1 MVNNTQN
8 TKFKEL
14 SRGEIAIDEISVSG
28 DNFRKQFN
36 EDALKELADNIAK
49 VGVLEPI
56 ILRQNRK
63 YKILVAGERRLR
75 AAQMAGLATIPYRLL
90 DLTEEQAREVMVLEN
105 LHRADLNPIEEAT
118 AFKDLLDSG
127 GYTVED
133 IAERVD
139 KSKNYVYRAIRLL
152 DLPEEAQ
159 EALLQGEITTG
170 HARHLLR
177 IPHEKIK
184 GLLKDIKR
192 RQMTPAALKE
202 QIRWQFGMDLER
214 VGWQLDIEYAGKCAC
229 SKCPYN
235 TANQQSLF
243 DEALEA
249 GSCTNKE
256 CYEAKQK
263 QHFADFVE
271 QVKAKAEKLGME
283 FLEPK
288 YRYDYEADFEEL
300 DEEMQT
306 KYAAE
311 IKKCPAKFAL
321 TVPAGETEEVMFC
334 TDEKLCKKIN
344 EEKYGSYEEPEEDPE
359 DYSEESAARKRER
372 DIAEKTSQMF
382 AEKLMP
388 DVLKKEVTEEAFA
401 DDFINLREW
410 QCKLLAKAFCIKDL
424 TLKEILTLPSEKVIL
439 LLTLLTKVS
448 EWEFENDLAEYI
460 GHEVTDEEYE
470 QIREQAATE
479 VDKESK

>member
-1 MVNNTQN
+1 MKKNTQK
-8 TKFKEL
+8 TQYAEL
-14 SRGEIAIDEISVSG
+14 ERGEIAIDEVSVSG

-56 ILRQNRK
+56 ILRQNRQ

-127 GYTVED
+127 GYTVDD

-159 EALLQGEITTG
+159 IALMNGEITTG

-177 IPHEKIK
+177 IPQEEVK

-192 RQMTPAALKE
+192 RQMTVSALKD
-202 QIRWQFGMDLER
+202 QIKWQFGQDLKYAKW
-214 VGWQLDIEYAGKCAC
+214 GLKDEYAGEQAC
-229 SKCPYN
+229 SKCPFN

-243 DEALEA
+243 DEALET
-249 GSCTNKE
+249 GRCTNRDCYEKKKE
-256 CYEAKQK
+256 C
-263 QHFADFVE
+263 FAAEFVE
-271 QVKAKAEKLGME
+271 KVKAKAEKAGMK

-288 YRYDYEADFEEL
+288 EPYQYDDYEEMDEEL
-300 DEEMQT
+300 QEA
-306 KYAAE
+306 YAAE
-311 IKKCPAKFAL
+311 IKKSPKKFAL
-321 TVPAGETEEVMFC
+321 TVYLNSDEEIMFC
-334 TDEKLCKKIN
+334 VDKKLCKKIN
-344 EEKYGSYEEPEEDPE
+344 EERFGSNDDDGGYEE
-359 DYSEESAARKRER
+359 SEEEKRER
-372 DIAEKTSQMF
+372 AVKEKIDQLIAEKLLSEVKKWELNEEEFSDRFSGHFQDWQSEMIAKTFGMKKLSL
-382 AEKLMP
+382 AE
-388 DVLKKEVTEEAFA
+388 V
-401 DDFINLREW
+401 
-410 QCKLLAKAFCIKDL
+410 
-424 TLKEILTLPSEKVIL
+424 LTLPATQII
-439 LLTLLTKVS
+439 TLLCMLTNVS
-448 EWEFENDLAEYI
+448 SWNFDTELGDLISYETTDDEFEK
-460 GHEVTDEEYE
+460 
-470 QIREQAATE
+470 IREQAIKAVE
-479 VDKESK
+479 AAEKK